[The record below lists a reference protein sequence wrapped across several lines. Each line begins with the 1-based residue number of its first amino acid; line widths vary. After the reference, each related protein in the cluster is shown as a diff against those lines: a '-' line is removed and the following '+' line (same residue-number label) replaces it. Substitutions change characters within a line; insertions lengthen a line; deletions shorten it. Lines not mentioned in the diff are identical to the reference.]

1 MTARDGGLVRML
13 HLATQALHQ
22 TKSIPEPIAL
32 STIQDS
38 VDPTYLKEFAAQ
50 TAGK

>member
-13 HLATQALHQ
+13 QLATEALHQ

-32 STIQDS
+32 STIQDA